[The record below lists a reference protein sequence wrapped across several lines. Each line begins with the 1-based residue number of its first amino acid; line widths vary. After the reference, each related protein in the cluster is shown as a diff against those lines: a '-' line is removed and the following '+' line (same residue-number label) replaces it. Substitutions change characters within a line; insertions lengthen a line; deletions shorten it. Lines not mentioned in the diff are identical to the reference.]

1 MNKKYRRP
9 KGQPV
14 TWPLNKAQLDNLAE
28 SCRAILA
35 EGPDEDVEMDEA
47 RAAALAEIVQALA
60 PLEMQDFIDN
70 LIGDLPDHLMDVF
83 WVEIDRTAR
92 STDSKKLLLRR
103 QMTLCEDF
111 LLLMRCAMIPGS
123 DGEDDWRH
131 AVDDELEALGVLLD
145 SKRQVSFDPLDDSLL
160 QILIENANKAIDNI
174 NQLLAPA
181 VEEQKRRQLLK
192 QSK

>member
-9 KGQPV
+9 KGQPI
-14 TWPLNKAQLDNLAE
+14 TWPLNKEQLDHIAE
-28 SCRAILA
+28 GCRAILA
-35 EGPDEDVEMDEA
+35 EGPDEDVEMDAA
-47 RAAALAEIVQALA
+47 RAAALAEIVHALA

-70 LIGDLPDHLMDVF
+70 LIGELPDHLMDAF

-111 LLLMRCAMIPGS
+111 LLLMRCTMIPGS

-131 AVDDELEALGVLLD
+131 AVEDELEALGVLLD
-145 SKRQVSFDPLDDSLL
+145 SKRQVSFDPFDDSLL

-181 VEEQKRRQLLK
+181 VEEQKRRHLLT